1 MDKQTEIYKTVIR
14 AQSGNNTDIAKVIY
28 VLFKDK
34 LICKHIGRQTVWYEK
49 TTDNEYSII
58 HEYTVKKKV
67 FEIARRTFYQ
77 TADFLYGHAFNE
89 DFTLHKPHY
98 LTIANLIMKASMQFS
113 IHAARNNIMKELKE
127 LLFV

>member
-1 MDKQTEIYKTVIR
+1 MDKQTEIYKSVIQ
-14 AQSGNNTDIAKVIY
+14 AQNGNNTDIANVIY
-28 VLFKDK
+28 LLCKDK

-49 TTDNEYSII
+49 TKDDEYSII
-58 HEYTVKKKV
+58 HEYTVKKKI

-77 TADFLYGHAFNE
+77 TADFLFSHAFNE

-98 LTIANLIMKASMQFS
+98 ILIANSILKASNQLS
-113 IHAARNNIMKELKE
+113 IHASRNNIIKELKE